1 MPASPKL
8 RLPMRALL
16 ELLQNEDTD
25 SSLAF
30 RERVYRRGDQ
40 SEMLRDLISLANAAV
55 VGRRFLFL
63 GVDDKPGRDR
73 RFPGISERSWKSF
86 CSVLPDYLG
95 RTVEPRIS
103 LTLTAVEVAGV
114 LIGAVCLEPC
124 EDPPY
129 LLARRI
135 SATMPAGGGWA
146 RRGIKQR
153 RLVRN
158 DLQRIFEARFRR
170 QEIGDVVV
178 GFPGELPRE
187 ELLLPVLP
195 LDALPSAQAAH
206 KINRMLEAKRVSRS
220 VLGRTDTRIVR
231 LVHAQVSG
239 GTAPYRQQNTKTMR
253 AILSS
258 LPAEHA
264 ADDAHYEYELRTH
277 RLNLLLNNLGDKP
290 QNDLTLTL
298 KIPRVDGVGI
308 ADRVYPAPGE
318 AGPKVGMYPKVD
330 VGPRTIAV
338 QVTGLKIPGRGSVEA
353 FFEPLRLILR
363 EAAAKQTIRIAY
375 TLQGP
380 TLRRP
385 VQGRLKILATD

>member
-1 MPASPKL
+1 
-8 RLPMRALL
+8 MRALL
-16 ELLQNEDTD
+16 DLIRNEDTD

-30 RERVYRRGDQ
+30 RASVYRRGDQ
-40 SEMLRDLISLANAAV
+40 TEMLRDLISLANAPV

-63 GVDDKPGRDR
+63 GVDDQPGRVR

-86 CSVLPDYLG
+86 CSVLPEYLG
-95 RTVEPRIS
+95 RTVEPRIP
-103 LTLTAVEVAGV
+103 LTLTAVEVEGV
-114 LIGAVCLEPC
+114 LIGAVCLAPC

-129 LLARRI
+129 LLARRV
-135 SATMPAGGGWA
+135 SASMPAGGGWA
-146 RRGIKQR
+146 RRGVKLR
-153 RLVRN
+153 RLVRK

-178 GFPGELPRE
+178 GFLGELPRE

-195 LDALPSAQAAH
+195 LDALPSAQAAY
-206 KINRMLEAKRVSRS
+206 KINRMLEAKRVSKS
-220 VLGRTDTRIVR
+220 VLGHTDTRIAR
-231 LVHAQVSG
+231 LVHAQVAG
-239 GTAPYRQQNTKTMR
+239 GTAPYRQQNTRTMR
-253 AILSS
+253 ALLRN

-264 ADDAHYEYELRTH
+264 AADDYYQYETRTH
-277 RLNLLLNNLGDKP
+277 KLNLLLNNLADQP

-308 ADRVYPAPGE
+308 AERVYPAPGE
-318 AGPKVGMYPKVD
+318 AGPKLGMYPKVD
-330 VGPRTIAV
+330 VGPRTFGV

-363 EAAAKQTIRIAY
+363 AAAANQTIRIAY

-380 TLRRP
+380 TLKRP